1 MAMLNPA
8 VTYMLVI
15 FAAVVAM
22 IAQVRVTS
30 VVNRFSRVRTRRGV
44 TGAQVAQEI
53 LNGAGIHDVEVT
65 RVQSFLGDH
74 YDPTKK
80 QLCLSP
86 GVYDSDSVAAVG
98 IAAHETGHA
107 IQHAQAYAPLKA
119 RMAIVPATMFA
130 SQLLPLVV
138 IGGIWF
144 QIMALVN
151 LGIVVYAIMMV
162 FQLITLPVEFDASRR
177 AKQILLR
184 NTMVSTQEADG
195 VNRVL
200 NAAAWTY
207 VAAFVTSL
215 VWLLHLIGIRNSRN

>member
-1 MAMLNPA
+1 
-8 VTYMLVI
+8 MLVI
-15 FAAVVAM
+15 FAAIVAV

-44 TGAQVAQEI
+44 TGAEVAQEI
-53 LNGAGIHDVEVT
+53 LNDAGIHDVEIT
-65 RVQSFLGDH
+65 RAQSFLGDH

-144 QIMALVN
+144 QIMALVS
-151 LGIVVYAIMMV
+151 LGIVVYAIMTV
-162 FQLITLPVEFDASRR
+162 FQLITLPVEFDASHR

-184 NTMVSTQEADG
+184 SGMVSTQEADG

-207 VAAFVTSL
+207 VAAFISSL
-215 VWLLHLIGIRNSRN
+215 AWLLQLLAIRSSRD

>member
-1 MAMLNPA
+1 MLNLSI
-8 VTYMLVI
+8 TYVLVI
-15 FAAVVAM
+15 FAAIVAV

-30 VVNRFSRVRTRRGV
+30 VVKRFSQVRTRRGV
-44 TGAQVAQEI
+44 TGAEVAQEI
-53 LNGAGIHDVEVT
+53 LNDAGIHDVEIT
-65 RVQSFLGDH
+65 RAQSFLGDH

-130 SQLLPLVV
+130 SQMLPLVV

-144 QIMALVN
+144 QIMALVS
-151 LGIVVYAIMMV
+151 LGIVVYAIMTI
-162 FQLITLPVEFDASRR
+162 FQLITLPVEFDASHR

-184 NTMVSTQEADG
+184 SGMVSTQEADG

-207 VAAFVTSL
+207 LAAFISSL
-215 VWLLHLIGIRNSRN
+215 AWLLQLLAIRNSRD

>member
-1 MAMLNPA
+1 VLNLSI
-8 VTYMLVI
+8 TYVLVI
-15 FAAVVAM
+15 FAAIVAV

-30 VVNRFSRVRTRRGV
+30 VVKRFSQVRTRRGV
-44 TGAQVAQEI
+44 TGAEVAQEI
-53 LNGAGIHDVEVT
+53 LNDAGIHDVEIT
-65 RVQSFLGDH
+65 RAQSFLGDH

-130 SQLLPLVV
+130 SQMLPLVV

-144 QIMALVN
+144 QIMALVS
-151 LGIVVYAIMMV
+151 LGIVVYAIMTI
-162 FQLITLPVEFDASRR
+162 FQLITLPVEFDASHR

-184 NTMVSTQEADG
+184 SGMVSTQEADG

-207 VAAFVTSL
+207 LAAFISSL
-215 VWLLHLIGIRNSRN
+215 AWLLQLLAIRNSRD